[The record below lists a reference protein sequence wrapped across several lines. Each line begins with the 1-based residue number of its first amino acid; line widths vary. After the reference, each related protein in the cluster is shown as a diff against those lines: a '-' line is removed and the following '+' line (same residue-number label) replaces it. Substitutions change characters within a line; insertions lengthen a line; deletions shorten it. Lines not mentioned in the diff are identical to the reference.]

1 MPEAYCAGFLTAWN
15 KALQLCRS
23 VTYGAALFVSHGVPA
38 GELDWSAAV

>member
-23 VTYGAALFVSHGVPA
+23 IETNLSNQ
-38 GELDWSAAV
+38 